1 MSGGAQAAIKGPP
14 VKMLLLWLVVAVLVG
29 TVMYAVRHEAGSKPQ
44 MSSASSFT
52 AGLGDYRNAPAL
64 SAEEEIYAA
73 ALWPIHSEVKLSAVR
88 MIFSGLRYKTEHS
101 DARILREQVQPL
113 IRHFQAAAQRA
124 RALKPPA
131 SLSDAHASYI
141 EALELYASAASQ
153 MIKVADDGRQQHL
166 VDAQQR
172 SERASLALLK
182 LSDVLWPGE
191 YKPN

>member
-1 MSGGAQAAIKGPP
+1 MSGGAQAAVRLPP
-14 VKMLLLWLVVAVLVG
+14 VKTLLLSLVVAALIGAVI
-29 TVMYAVRHEAGSKPQ
+29 YAVRQETASRPQ
-44 MSSASSFT
+44 TSSASSFT

-64 SAEEEIYAA
+64 SMEEEVFAA

-88 MIFSGLRYKTEHS
+88 MIFSGLSYKTEHS
-101 DARILREQVQPL
+101 NARVLREQVQPL
-113 IRHFQAAAQRA
+113 IRSFQGAAQRA

-131 SLSDAHASYI
+131 SLADAHASYV
-141 EALELYASAASQ
+141 EAVELYVVAARQ
-153 MIKVADDGRQQHL
+153 MVRIAEDGREQHL